1 MLHHSTATRAALL
14 AMSLLSGCAAADPA
28 DINTAAANRPLTAAS
43 GAVLVGRFA
52 LGRTD
57 MATAA
62 DNLTRAL
69 AADPGNADLQRQAFD
84 AALLAGRPDAASLA
98 VGLADDPAAMLVR
111 ADTDIRAGD
120 WRAAELKFGSLPTQ
134 GLTQILRPLLQ
145 AWAQQGAGATD
156 QALAT
161 LRPYIDSSRF
171 RGLFALHAALI
182 CDLAGRTA
190 DAARLYRIALVE
202 YGSLN
207 LRLGRLVAS
216 WQARNGHDA
225 EARATL
231 HATVQASPDLA
242 IAEPAL
248 SQTVAMPQVTS
259 PMDGVAEV
267 YLAMAGSLQSQESA
281 DFAMLLLNQA
291 LALRPDFS
299 AARLLASDLQANSGQ
314 LAQAYA
320 TLQAVPPTDP
330 LTAVAQ
336 LRQARILERQDRP
349 GEARQL
355 LGHLADAYPD
365 SPDPVAALAGLQRA
379 SGDFAG
385 AAATFGQAIARVRQ
399 PGPQDWSLY
408 YQQGIAYDRA
418 HDWPHA
424 EADFVRALDLAPNQP
439 YVLNYLGY
447 AWAEQGRNLPQA
459 RQMIE
464 RAVQERPND
473 GSIVDS
479 LGWVLLQQGDYPAA
493 VQTLERAVELQP
505 EDPTVNGH
513 LGDAYRATGRPLEAQ
528 TQWRRALLLHPEPQD
543 EIRLQAKLKDDAPAP
558 AATTTGAATTAP
570 HVE

>member
-330 LTAVAQ
+330 ADRGRATAPGPHPGTPGPPWRGPAT
-336 LRQARILERQDRP
+336 ARPPRGRLP
-349 GEARQL
+349 
-355 LGHLADAYPD
+355 
-365 SPDPVAALAGLQRA
+365 
-379 SGDFAG
+379 
-385 AAATFGQAIARVRQ
+385 RQ
-399 PGPQDWSLY
+399 PGP
-408 YQQGIAYDRA
+408 GRRPGRA
-418 HDWPHA
+418 A
-424 EADFVRALDLAPNQP
+424 T
-439 YVLNYLGY
+439 
-447 AWAEQGRNLPQA
+447 
-459 RQMIE
+459 RQ
-464 RAVQERPND
+464 RRLRRRRRHLRSGHRPC
-473 GSIVDS
+473 
-479 LGWVLLQQGDYPAA
+479 
-493 VQTLERAVELQP
+493 
-505 EDPTVNGH
+505 
-513 LGDAYRATGRPLEAQ
+513 
-528 TQWRRALLLHPEPQD
+528 
-543 EIRLQAKLKDDAPAP
+543 APAR
-558 AATTTGAATTAP
+558 AAGLVAVSTSKASPTTARMTGHTRRRTSSVRWTWRP
-570 HVE
+570 TSPTS